1 MEKRHL
7 LFIFLSTLVLA
18 VWYYLFP
25 PQELPPPSSH
35 TQTATNPET
44 ASPPSNPSTLNQPP
58 ATSSPLPTDQSP
70 TNAPPAPERL
80 IKVQTPYWRATFTSR
95 GAVPISWTIKKN
107 YAGLRPLILGADGKE
122 LELITQSPDVLD
134 KLGAPLQLITS
145 DQQINQ
151 TLKSHT
157 YAVSHP
163 VETIELGETDT
174 RELIFS
180 LQANGLEAVKRF
192 VFRGNR
198 FDFDYAV
205 TVRHNGQPVE
215 AQMVLGP
222 NFGDQSVTEI
232 SGYLAG
238 PSVVA
243 DVNGIVER
251 VDAHNVSVEQITG
264 PINWLSADD
273 NYFALALIPA
283 QPVAQAHIRHTTQMV
298 NVNGTDTPRP
308 IIATLTPI
316 PQEVTHRMFV
326 GPKDHKILAE
336 LGRELKNPT
345 LEYLIKYGFM
355 TSIIKPIVIG
365 FLMPTLN
372 LAYKLTHNYGVAILL
387 ITFVINMLFF
397 PLKWKGALKMRQAQ
411 AMQPK
416 MKELQ
421 NKMKGLKKDDPKLK
435 ELQMEQIRL
444 MRQANPLGGC
454 LPLLIQLPFFWA
466 FFVLLTVSIDVRH
479 APFFGWINN
488 LSQPDT
494 VSLFG
499 YDMHVLPILMCLSMM
514 AQTFVM
520 PPPPVAPDDPAQV
533 AQQKIQKIM
542 MGVLMPVL
550 FTFLFFWKAPSG
562 LVLYWMFSNIVATAQ
577 QLVINRMIQATPE
590 QTKTSL
596 EPKQTEA
603 TS

>member
-7 LFIFLSTLVLA
+7 LFLILSTLVLV

-25 PQELPPPSSH
+25 PQELPPPSQP

-44 ASPPSNPSTLNQPP
+44 ASSASDLSTPNQPP
-58 ATSSPLPTDQSP
+58 ATSSPLPLDQSA
-70 TNAPPAPERL
+70 TSRPPAPERL

-107 YAGLRPLILGADGKE
+107 YAGLRPFILGADGKE
-122 LELITQSPDVLD
+122 LELITQSPDVLE

-145 DQQINQ
+145 DDQINQ

-157 YAVSHP
+157 YAVSQP

-174 RELIFS
+174 RELTFS

-198 FDFDYAV
+198 FDFDYAI

-251 VDAHNVSVEQITG
+251 VDANNTSVQQMAG
-264 PINWLSADD
+264 QINWISADD
-273 NYFALALIPA
+273 NYFALAFIPA
-283 QPVAQAHIRHTTQMV
+283 QPVAQASIRHTTQMV

-308 IIATLTPI
+308 IIATLAPI
-316 PQEVTHRMFV
+316 PQEVTHRIFV

-336 LGRELKNPT
+336 LGRELKSPN

-355 TSIIKPIVIG
+355 TSIIKPIVVG

-454 LPLLIQLPFFWA
+454 LPLLVQLPFFWA

-494 VSLFG
+494 VSFFG

-542 MGVLMPVL
+542 MGVIMPVL

>member
-7 LFIFLSTLVLA
+7 LFIVLSTLVLV

-25 PQELPPPSSH
+25 PQEVPPPASH
-35 TQTATNPET
+35 TQTATKPET
-44 ASPPSNPSTLNQPP
+44 ASPDTNLSTSNQPP
-58 ATSSPLPTDQSP
+58 VTSSPLPPEQPS

-80 IKVQTPYWRATFTSR
+80 IKVQTPYWRATFTTR
-95 GAVPISWTIKKN
+95 GAVPVSWTIKKN
-107 YAGLRPLILGADGKE
+107 YAGLRPLIRGADGKE
-122 LELITQSPDVLD
+122 LELITQSRDVLD
-134 KLGAPLQLITS
+134 KLGAPLELVTS

-157 YAVSHP
+157 YAVSQSA
-163 VETIELGETDT
+163 ETMELGESDSHV
-174 RELIFS
+174 LIFS
-180 LQANGLEAVKRF
+180 LQANGLEVVKRF

-198 FDFDYAV
+198 YDFEYAV
-205 TVRHNGQPVE
+205 TVRQNGQPLDT
-215 AQMVLGP
+215 QIVLGP
-222 NFGDQSVTEI
+222 NFGDQSVTELG
-232 SGYLAG
+232 GYIAG

-243 DVNGIVER
+243 DVNGVVER
-251 VDAHNVSVEQITG
+251 VDASNTSVQQMTG
-264 PINWLSADD
+264 QINWISADD
-273 NYFALALIPA
+273 NYFALALILA
-283 QPVAQAHIRHTTQMV
+283 QPVAQASIRHTTQMV
-298 NVNGTDTPRP
+298 NINGTETPKP

-316 PQEVTHRMFV
+316 PQQITHRMFV

-336 LGRELKNPT
+336 LGRELKNPS
-345 LEYLIKYGFM
+345 LEHLIRYGFM
-355 TSIIKPIVIG
+355 TSIIKPIVVG
-365 FLMPTLN
+365 FLIPVMN

-397 PLKWKGALKMRQAQ
+397 PLKWKGAIKMRQAQ

-421 NKMKGLKKDDPKLK
+421 NQMKRLKKDDPKLK

-454 LPLLIQLPFFWA
+454 LPLLVQLPFFWA

-499 YDMHVLPILMCLSMM
+499 FDMHVLPILMCLSMM

-577 QLVINRMIQATPE
+577 QLVINRMIQASAE
-590 QTKTSL
+590 QTQTTL

-603 TS
+603 AS